1 MESRLI
7 FKGDIILITDTI
19 IKWNQVNM
27 RSQNKNLPDEHTDI
41 IYYSG
46 KIYDGIVSRD
56 SKGKLCVNADFKKK
70 EIKTGFLWCYQK
82 DIPTPE
88 EI

>member
-1 MESRLI
+1 MM
-7 FKGDIILITDTI
+7 ITDTI

-27 RSQNKNLPDEHTDI
+27 RVNNKCLPDEHTRI
-41 IYYSG
+41 VYYDNG
-46 KIYDGIVSRD
+46 IYDGIVSKD
-56 SKGKLCVNADFKKK
+56 IKGKLCVNADFKKK

-82 DIPTPE
+82 DIPVPE